1 MFAAKPM
8 PVTDPVWTEDPVL
21 QVVEHVHFP
30 WEDYLVSYVFY
41 IIYICIYIRKKPLHQ
56 KGLINVLIGCVGW
69 NTIHQGIG
77 EWQRFLDLNVSLH
90 VAVFGEGFK

>member
-30 WEDYLVSYVFY
+30 SEDYLVSYVFY
-41 IIYICIYIRKKPLHQ
+41 IIYIFIYNIIYIY
-56 KGLINVLIGCVGW
+56 
-69 NTIHQGIG
+69 IHEKNLFIRRGSSMCSSDG
-77 EWQRFLDLNVSLH
+77 MELSKVNVSLPLLCSQR
-90 VAVFGEGFK
+90 